1 MYKSFFVFSF
11 TLLFFT
17 HSYGQDKADKQ
28 VVKSID
34 KTLSEQFVQN
44 EPGIA
49 VLVAKK
55 GQVIY
60 KKAFGSANLELNVPM
75 RADMVFRIGSVTKQ
89 FTAIGILQLVEQDKI
104 SLQDS
109 IQKYVKDFPSK
120 GYTITIENLL
130 THTSGLI
137 DYSSMNDPDPYIE
150 RRDFTAAYIIDYF
163 KKEPLQFKPGTKYAY
178 SNSNY
183 ALLAYTIE
191 KITGKSY
198 HSYMEENVIKL
209 AGLTNTLYAGENTV
223 VPKRVTGYTRDNGFY
238 QNCDYQTISLGY
250 GCGDLM
256 STVEDLYKWNNALFA
271 YELVKRETL
280 EKALT
285 PYKLSDGTNSTY
297 GFGWFID
304 RKDGRKCIHHEGQV
318 SGFIAMERYYPDEN
332 TYVAILTNVK
342 SGEDKTDFSDK
353 RFRLFGTVFSL
364 AVCKELPSEIAL
376 SDSTLDSYV
385 GTYRF
390 EGVYEAD
397 NKFLKY
403 TGTEE
408 LITVRK
414 ENKKLYAN
422 LSNGSGRNM
431 YLMPQ
436 TETLFFLPDVERIK
450 TTIEIITNNGKPVG
464 LYWTQEKKTKW
475 KKIL

>member
-1 MYKSFFVFSF
+1 
-11 TLLFFT
+11 
-17 HSYGQDKADKQ
+17 
-28 VVKSID
+28 
-34 KTLSEQFVQN
+34 
-44 EPGIA
+44 
-49 VLVAKK
+49 
-55 GQVIY
+55 
-60 KKAFGSANLELNVPM
+60 
-75 RADMVFRIGSVTKQ
+75 
-89 FTAIGILQLVEQDKI
+89 
-104 SLQDS
+104 
-109 IQKYVKDFPSK
+109 
-120 GYTITIENLL
+120 
-130 THTSGLI
+130 
-137 DYSSMNDPDPYIE
+137 
-150 RRDFTAAYIIDYF
+150 
-163 KKEPLQFKPGTKYAY
+163 
-178 SNSNY
+178 
-183 ALLAYTIE
+183 
-191 KITGKSY
+191 
-198 HSYMEENVIKL
+198 MEENVIKL